1 MLRADSAGFGVR
13 FLAQCEWKTC
23 YQGPAVASLSVLGG
37 KKRGK
42 GTATPPVSPN
52 QLNLQP

>member
-37 KKRGK
+37 EKRGK

-52 QLNLQP
+52 S